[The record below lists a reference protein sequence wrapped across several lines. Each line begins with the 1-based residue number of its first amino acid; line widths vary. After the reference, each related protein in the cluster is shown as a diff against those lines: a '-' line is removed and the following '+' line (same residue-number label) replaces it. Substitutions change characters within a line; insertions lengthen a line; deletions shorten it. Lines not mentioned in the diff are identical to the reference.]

1 MPWVISFFISWILF
15 FTLVDYKELKRN
27 IFGGIAALIL
37 GSIIDWGGQKLD
49 LYQFYDVIIP
59 WAGCSAFYKFGPIL
73 VMGILFSQS
82 IPKKLWMQTLNILVF
97 SLLYLFLEALII
109 NVGVAEYVNWHILA
123 SFLFNVLTFSTL
135 TYFSQSFLKNN
146 RA

>member
-37 GSIIDWGGQKLD
+37 GSIVDWGGQKLN

-73 VMGILFSQS
+73 VIGILFSQS

>member
-1 MPWVISFFISWILF
+1 MPWVILFFISWILF

-37 GSIIDWGGQKLD
+37 GSIVDWGGQKLN

-73 VMGILFSQS
+73 VIGILFSQS

>member
-37 GSIIDWGGQKLD
+37 GSIVDWGGQKLN

-97 SLLYLFLEALII
+97 SLLYLFLEAFII

>member
-37 GSIIDWGGQKLD
+37 GSIVDWGGQKLD

>member
-37 GSIIDWGGQKLD
+37 GSIVDWGGQKLD

-73 VMGILFSQS
+73 VIGILFSQS

>member
-37 GSIIDWGGQKLD
+37 GSIVDWGGQKLN

>member
-37 GSIIDWGGQKLD
+37 GSIVDWGGQKLN

-59 WAGCSAFYKFGPIL
+59 WAVCFYKFGPIL

-82 IPKKLWMQTLNILVF
+82 IPKNFGCKL
-97 SLLYLFLEALII
+97 
-109 NVGVAEYVNWHILA
+109 
-123 SFLFNVLTFSTL
+123 
-135 TYFSQSFLKNN
+135 
-146 RA
+146 

>member
-37 GSIIDWGGQKLD
+37 GSIVDWGGQKLN

-73 VMGILFSQS
+73 VIGILFSQS

-97 SLLYLFLEALII
+97 SLLYLFLEAFII

>member
-37 GSIIDWGGQKLD
+37 GSIVDWGGQKLN

-97 SLLYLFLEALII
+97 SLLYLFLEAFII

-123 SFLFNVLTFSTL
+123 SFLFNVLTFSAL